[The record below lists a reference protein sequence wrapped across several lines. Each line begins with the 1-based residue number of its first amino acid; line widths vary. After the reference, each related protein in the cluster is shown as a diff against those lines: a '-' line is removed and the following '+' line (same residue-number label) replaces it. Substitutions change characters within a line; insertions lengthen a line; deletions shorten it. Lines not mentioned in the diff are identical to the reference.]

1 MSALEGKTAL
11 VTGAGR
17 GIGQAIARL
26 FAERGA
32 SVVVADVDHAAAI
45 GTTRSVKGNAVAFE
59 ADVTDDGAVAAMVK
73 TAVDRFGGLD
83 YAVNNAG
90 IAPDAKPF
98 VDHSLAEWQRTID
111 IDLTGVFLCMQH
123 ELRQFI
129 EQRRAETGRRGA
141 IVNISSAAGVVPAP
155 GQPQYTAAKHGVL
168 GLTKQAAQEYAS
180 SGVRVNA
187 VLPGQTETDPMRAYL
202 DALPDQG
209 EKMLRRLPMG
219 RMATPVEIAQ
229 TVVWLC
235 SDDAAYVNGVAL
247 LVDGGLIAR

>member
-1 MSALEGKTAL
+1 MGKVAL

-26 FAERGA
+26 CAERGA

-45 GTTRSVKGNAVAFE
+45 GTTRSIEGNAVAVE
-59 ADVTDDGAVAAMVK
+59 ADVTDERAVAAMVK
-73 TAVDRFGGLD
+73 AAVDRFGGLD
-83 YAVNNAG
+83 CAVNNAG

-123 ELRQFI
+123 ELRQFLA
-129 EQRRAETGRRGA
+129 QGRADPGRGGA

-168 GLTKQAAQEYAS
+168 GLTKQVAQEYAS
-180 SGVRVNA
+180 EGVRVNA

-202 DALPDQG
+202 DARPDHG

-219 RMATPVEIAQ
+219 RMATPEEIAQ

-235 SDDAAYVNGVAL
+235 SDDAAYVNGVSL